1 MKALSGNMS
10 NDGMTATRLVAGA
23 VMSAATGVCFA
34 VGFDFKVMLRIPI
47 AQHKLRATH
56 QVLRG

>member
-1 MKALSGNMS
+1 
-10 NDGMTATRLVAGA
+10 LVAGA